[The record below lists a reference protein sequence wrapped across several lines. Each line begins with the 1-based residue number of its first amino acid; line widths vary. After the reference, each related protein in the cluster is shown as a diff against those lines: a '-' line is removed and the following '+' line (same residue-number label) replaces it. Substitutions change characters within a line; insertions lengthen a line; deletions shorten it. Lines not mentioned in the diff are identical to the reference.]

1 MGWFKWKGVLMP
13 NFVILE
19 NTPSPVRAERVTSVM
34 DMPNNVPIIYQTNGY
49 KTTPIP
55 INIGFRPGV
64 IDRNFF
70 NQYGG
75 YNFSTDAEITSL
87 GKDEILNL
95 QFDSIFGWLQG
106 GGTLTF
112 SSDPDRYY
120 NAVCNTSI
128 IPERLSKKLR
138 KLPIQF
144 TCMPFRYDLNDTAE
158 EIPLESLNEESNIGT
173 ISYSG
178 TEPSEPTIK
187 VYCTGTKTIAMD
199 FGNVGESIYIKL
211 NDVTGSA
218 TIDVATRRVYD
229 ANGNVILNTVE
240 GDITKLRVKAPNTR
254 VVIDKAC
261 TKLEIK
267 KNTRWR

>member
-1 MGWFKWKGVLMP
+1 MGWFKWKGVKMP

-95 QFDSIFGWLQG
+95 QFDSIYGWLQG
-106 GGTLTF
+106 AGTLTF
-112 SSDPDRYY
+112 SNDDDKYY
-120 NAVCNTSI
+120 NAVCNAQI
-128 IPERLSKKLR
+128 VPERLSRRLR
-138 KLPIQF
+138 KLPVQF
-144 TCMPFRYDLNDTAE
+144 TCMPFRYSLDNEVE
-158 EIPLESLNEESNIGT
+158 EVTLRNYSEESYDGNIQYDG
-173 ISYSG
+173 SQ
-178 TEPSEPTIK
+178 PSEPTIK
-187 VYCTGTKTIAMD
+187 VSGSGEIGIYWG
-199 FGNVGESIYIKL
+199 GNFVKL
-211 NDVTGSA
+211 LNVSNFA
-218 TIDVATRRVYD
+218 TIDVPTRRVYD
-229 ANGNVILNTVE
+229 SEGHVILNAVE
-240 GDITKLRVKAPNTR
+240 GDITKLRVTNGMH
-254 VVIDKAC
+254 VIIDKTC
-261 TKLEIK
+261 TKLEVK